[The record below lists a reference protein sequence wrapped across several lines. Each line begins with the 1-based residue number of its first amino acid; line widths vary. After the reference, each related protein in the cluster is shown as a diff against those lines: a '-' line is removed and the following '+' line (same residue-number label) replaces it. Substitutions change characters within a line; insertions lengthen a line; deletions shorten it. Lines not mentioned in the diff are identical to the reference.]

1 MQGGLLEN
9 EKVHMP
15 KRTSADAIPT
25 KLADEN
31 NSDKVIGISHNLARK
46 RRKLTYA
53 AVQNIH
59 ATAKDTNE
67 EAKTATK
74 CGLWHTLVTSVPS

>member
-1 MQGGLLEN
+1 
-9 EKVHMP
+9 MP
-15 KRTSADAIPT
+15 KGKSADEIPT
-25 KLADEN
+25 KLDEN

-59 ATAKDTNE
+59 ATAKILMKKQKQLLNVDY
-67 EAKTATK
+67 
-74 CGLWHTLVTSVPS
+74 GTL